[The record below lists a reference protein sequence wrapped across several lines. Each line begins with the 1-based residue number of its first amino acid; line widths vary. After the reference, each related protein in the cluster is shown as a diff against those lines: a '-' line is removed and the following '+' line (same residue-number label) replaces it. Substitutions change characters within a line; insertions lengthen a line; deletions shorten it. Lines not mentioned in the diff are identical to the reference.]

1 MIGRYDQV
9 ADGFEMAEEGDT
21 GVGYGE
27 TLRFFVC
34 GSEGWVGTRRLASRE
49 SVKSDRVDEDKN

>member
-34 GSEGWVGTRRLASRE
+34 GSEGWVGTRRFASRE
-49 SVKSDRVDEDKN
+49 GKTPDWVEENAD

>member
-1 MIGRYDQV
+1 MVRRYDEV
-9 ADGFEMAEEGDT
+9 TDGFEVAEEGEAV
-21 GVGYGE
+21 VGYGE
-27 TLRFFVC
+27 TLGFFVC